1 MTDVYALQL
10 QRGDVV
16 GGYTLEPEDE
26 GENTAQFETSDRRS
40 LDQIVK
46 WLLENKYL
54 PSFCTACYRAGRTGD
69 RFMQFAKT
77 GEIATYCQANA
88 VMTIKEYLCDYAS
101 AATRKAG
108 EEVLKAEL
116 PKIPHEKI
124 RAAAEKRL
132 IRIEAGERDFRF

>member
-1 MTDVYALQL
+1 
-10 QRGDVV
+10 
-16 GGYTLEPEDE
+16 
-26 GENTAQFETSDRRS
+26 
-40 LDQIVK
+40 
-46 WLLENKYL
+46 
-54 PSFCTACYRAGRTGD
+54 
-69 RFMQFAKT
+69 
-77 GEIATYCQANA
+77 
-88 VMTIKEYLCDYAS
+88 MTIKEYLCDYAS

>member
-1 MTDVYALQL
+1 
-10 QRGDVV
+10 
-16 GGYTLEPEDE
+16 
-26 GENTAQFETSDRRS
+26 
-40 LDQIVK
+40 
-46 WLLENKYL
+46 
-54 PSFCTACYRAGRTGD
+54 
-69 RFMQFAKT
+69 MQFAKT

-124 RAAAEKRL
+124 RLAAEKRL